1 MKRSIGAQALV
12 FSSPVWVVG
21 TYDREGKP
29 NVMTVAWGGI
39 CCSKPPCVGISLRKV
54 RYTYGNIMER
64 QAFTVSVPPEEYA
77 KEADYFGIVTGEKV
91 DKFSATGFTPVSSDL
106 VDAPYVKEFPLILE
120 CKVIHTFDIG
130 SHTQFI
136 GEIMDVKADVHA
148 LGEKELPDMEKVK
161 PIVVGAK
168 VWTYHGVGKYIGQ
181 AFSMGREYESVSEPP

>member
-39 CCSKPPCVGISLRKV
+39 CCSEPPCVGISLRKV

-91 DKFSATGFTPVSSDL
+91 NKFSATGFTPVSSDL

-148 LGEKELPDMEKVK
+148 LGEKGLPDMEKVK